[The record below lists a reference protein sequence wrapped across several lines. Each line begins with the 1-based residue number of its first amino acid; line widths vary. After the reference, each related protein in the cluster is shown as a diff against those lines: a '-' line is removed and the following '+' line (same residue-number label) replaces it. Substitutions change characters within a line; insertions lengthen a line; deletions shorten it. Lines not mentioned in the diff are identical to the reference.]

1 LNDSNNPSAQV
12 PEILDMRVIE
22 SLKELGGEEDPG
34 LVLELVGMFLQDAPL
49 RMREI
54 ETSLA
59 SGDIGTL
66 ERAAHT
72 LKSSSANIGAAR
84 FSASCK
90 AMEELARRKS
100 YEGLP
105 SLVTQSLKSWSELET
120 VLRNLRC

>member
-1 LNDSNNPSAQV
+1 VNDPKNSSAQA

-22 SLKELGGEEDPG
+22 SLKELGGEDDPG

-54 ETSLA
+54 ETSLV

-72 LKSSSANIGAAR
+72 LKSSSANIGASR
-84 FSASCK
+84 LSASCK
-90 AMEELARRKS
+90 AMEELARKKTF
-100 YEGLP
+100 EGLP
-105 SLVTQSLKSWSELET
+105 SLVRQSLQSWSELET